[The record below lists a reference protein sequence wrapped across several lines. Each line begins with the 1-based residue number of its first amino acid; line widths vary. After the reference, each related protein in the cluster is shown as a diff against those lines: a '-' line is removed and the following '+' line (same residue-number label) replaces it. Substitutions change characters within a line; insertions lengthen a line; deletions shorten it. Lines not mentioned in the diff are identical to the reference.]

1 MDKIRTEDI
10 SVMEDAAI
18 FRFVEEARVVQLR
31 RGYSQEDEEDE
42 EVQWMY
48 CRRLELAGRTSVER
62 AQGGFMDG
70 VKEDRKSIEAGD
82 WLQPLLREQP

>member
-1 MDKIRTEDI
+1 
-10 SVMEDAAI
+10 
-18 FRFVEEARVVQLR
+18 
-31 RGYSQEDEEDE
+31 
-42 EVQWMY
+42 MY

>member
-42 EVQWMY
+42 EVQ
-48 CRRLELAGRTSVER
+48 
-62 AQGGFMDG
+62 
-70 VKEDRKSIEAGD
+70 
-82 WLQPLLREQP
+82 